1 MKDLILEFELLSKTE
16 RAKFLKEASQIML
29 KEVNVTEME
38 RKGLEA
44 EREKKK
50 EAVLNRV
57 GYYFSLSRAGMLGN
71 SRAKRVV
78 AAKFTIARAL
88 GLMRFTQSEISSILK
103 RDASTVS
110 HYVKYWE
117 IRLKEWDWEYQ
128 VAATNTLKFFFS
140 NDNKT

>member
-1 MKDLILEFELLSKTE
+1 MRDLILEFGLLSKAE
-16 RAKFLKEASQIML
+16 RAKFLSEASQIML

-44 EREKKK
+44 EREKKI

-57 GYYFSLSRAGMLGN
+57 GYYFNLSRAGMLGK
-71 SRAKRVV
+71 SRAQRVV
-78 AAKFTIARAL
+78 AAKFTIARVL

-103 RDASTVS
+103 RDVSTVS
-110 HYVKYWE
+110 HYIKYWE
-117 IRLKEWDWEYQ
+117 VRLKEWNWEYQ
-128 VAATNTLKFFFS
+128 VAATNTLKFFF